1 MFSQKEKLD
10 KRNLSFWRAWA
21 RFALSCLGPTGSS
34 QQYMGQEEYYSE
46 QYSHGQGSSEPM
58 NQQYYP
64 DGNSPELESLRYWS
78 RVDQH
83 DCHIQG
89 HGKAITIHFR
99 LKCWKIGIPGRGSLV
114 LLGASCYPN
123 CFKESTKPRLV

>member
-10 KRNLSFWRAWA
+10 KKKPLPSEAQA
-21 RFALSCLGPTGSS
+21 QFALSRLCPTGSS

-64 DGNSPELESLRYWS
+64 DGNSPGLESLRYW
-78 RVDQH
+78 
-83 DCHIQG
+83 
-89 HGKAITIHFR
+89 
-99 LKCWKIGIPGRGSLV
+99 
-114 LLGASCYPN
+114 
-123 CFKESTKPRLV
+123 